1 MTYLLPIIIMAMV
14 AQGVFT
20 SMQEGMILEPLKNL
34 LASFIK
40 EPLAHSF
47 YSCPRCM
54 VSTWGS
60 LALLACWHFGMPV
73 VWWLWP
79 VYALSAVGLQEL
91 IDR

>member
-1 MTYLLPIIIMAMV
+1 MDHLVAIVIMALV

-34 LASFIK
+34 LSRFIK

-54 VSTWGS
+54 CSVYGSVALFALQVS
-60 LALLACWHFGMPV
+60 GMSV
-73 VWWLWP
+73 NWWLWP
-79 VYALSAVGLQEL
+79 VYVLCSVGLQEL
-91 IDR
+91 VDR

>member
-1 MTYLLPIIIMAMV
+1 MTYLTPIIIMSLV

-34 LASFIK
+34 LAKVIK

-54 VSTWGS
+54 VSVWGS
-60 LALLACWHFGMPV
+60 LALLGLYLVGFPV
-73 VWWLWP
+73 NWYLWP
-79 VYALSAVGLQEL
+79 VYALCAVGLQE
-91 IDR
+91 IMDR

>member
-1 MTYLLPIIIMAMV
+1 MTYLLPIIIMTLV

-34 LASFIK
+34 LAKFIK

-54 VSTWGS
+54 VSVHGT
-60 LALLACWHFGMPV
+60 LALLACWRFGMSV
-73 VWWLWP
+73 EWWLWP
-79 VYALSAVGLQEL
+79 VYALGAVGLQEL

>member
-20 SMQEGMILEPLKNL
+20 SMQEGMIIEPLKNL
-34 LASFIK
+34 LSKVIK

-54 VSTWGS
+54 VSVYGT
-60 LALLACWHFGMPV
+60 LALLACWIFGMPV
-73 VWWLWP
+73 IWWLWP